1 MIHEEKRKGGRPQK
15 RKKHLRSDRS
25 ARETTFKKHL
35 NHPFTVMQPF
45 VLQHTCTR
53 THTLTKRN
61 KIKIKKKKISG
72 RSYESY
78 YFHVVDERL
87 DKSSKNTLNSL
98 KPQQAS

>member
-1 MIHEEKRKGGRPQK
+1 MRKNEREGDPER

-53 THTLTKRN
+53 THTH
-61 KIKIKKKKISG
+61 KISSG
-72 RSYESY
+72 RSYENY
-78 YFHVVDERL
+78 YFHVVD
-87 DKSSKNTLNSL
+87 DKVGKKKSSKKTL
-98 KPQQAS
+98 

>member
-1 MIHEEKRKGGRPQK
+1 MIHEEKRNGRGRRPQR

-25 ARETTFKKHL
+25 AWETTFKKHL

-53 THTLTKRN
+53 TQTH
-61 KIKIKKKKISG
+61 KKKKKAVGEVMKIITSTLLMTG
-72 RSYESY
+72 WTNQ
-78 YFHVVDERL
+78 V
-87 DKSSKNTLNSL
+87 KNTLNSL